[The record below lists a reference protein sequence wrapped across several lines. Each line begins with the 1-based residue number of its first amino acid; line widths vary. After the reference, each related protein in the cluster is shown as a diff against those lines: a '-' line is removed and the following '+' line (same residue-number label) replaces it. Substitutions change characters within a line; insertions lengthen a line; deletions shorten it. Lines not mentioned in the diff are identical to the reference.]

1 MTYYKIPLYLIQR
14 LEIRLEFH
22 FHKGE
27 NMKRVKTNYPGVY
40 YRLVQRTGKKGI
52 EKVYY
57 IIFKR
62 QGKAYEEKVG
72 KQFQDDMSP
81 ARAAR
86 IRAERIEGKRESRKE
101 IRERHKAEREALT
114 ACWTIGRLWSEY
126 KVGRPDTKSLRSDSY
141 MFEKHLAPAFGNKE
155 PQELIPL
162 DFDRLRIK
170 LLKSK
175 SPQTVV
181 HLLQFIKRAIIF
193 GVKRQLCPPLGFQI
207 ELPKVNNC
215 KTEDL
220 SPGQLKRLLKAIDS
234 DSNMQVGNIMKMA
247 LFTGMRRGELFRLQ
261 WRDIDFERG
270 FISIR
275 GPKGGQDQVI
285 PLNTEARNLLKRHQ
299 LGKSD
304 SSLVFP
310 GRGGQQRTDIHRQ
323 ANRIKE
329 RAGLPKDFRPLHG
342 LRHVYA
348 SMLASSGEVDMYTLQ
363 KLLTHKSPQMTQRY
377 AHLRDETL
385 RRASDLAGRL
395 VSEIINEKSA

>member
-1 MTYYKIPLYLIQR
+1 
-14 LEIRLEFH
+14 
-22 FHKGE
+22 
-27 NMKRVKTNYPGVY
+27 MKRIKTNYPGVY
-40 YRLVQRTGKKGI
+40 YRLAQRIGKKGT
-52 EKVYY
+52 EKIYY
-57 IIFKR
+57 IVFK
-62 QGKAYEEKVG
+62 QDGKTHEEKVG
-72 KQFQDDMSP
+72 RQFQDDMSP

-101 IRERHKAEREALT
+101 IRERRKAEKEAQ
-114 ACWTIGRLWSEY
+114 AARWTISRLWSEY
-126 KVGRPDTKSLRSDSY
+126 KVGRPITKSLRSDDY
-141 MFEKHLAPAFGNKE
+141 MFEKYLAPAFGDKE

-175 SPQTVV
+175 SPQTVAY
-181 HLLQFIKRAIIF
+181 LLKLIKRTINF

-220 SPGQLKRLLKAIDS
+220 SPDQLKRLLEAIDS
-234 DSNMQVGNIMKMA
+234 DPNMQAGNMMKMA

-275 GPKGGQDQVI
+275 GPKGGQDQII
-285 PLNTEARNLLKRHQ
+285 PLNAEARNLLRQHQ
-299 LGKSD
+299 LCKPD
-304 SSLVFP
+304 SPFVFP
-310 GRGGQQRTDIHRQ
+310 GRGGQQRTDIRKQ
-323 ANRIKE
+323 VNRIKE
-329 RAGLPKDFRPLHG
+329 RAGLPKSFRALHG
-342 LRHVYA
+342 LRHTYA
-348 SMLASSGEVDMYTLQ
+348 SMLASSGQVDMYTLQ

-395 VSEIINEKSA
+395 VSATEEKIKSRTA